1 MKCCNDYVVLQ
12 CPFRDPDFKPCLKSL
27 DPSPSGIK
35 LKDGFSEIEWISAKT
50 LCGPS
55 AVLFGSKT
63 PTAGKAMYGDAAMLA
78 MVSGFMQHIS
88 VESFF
93 TESAVSHSGYN
104 VTISWEGRVETVLI
118 DDMIPVLGAS
128 SEPLAAFGSVGD
140 ANEMWFHL
148 WLKALAKVAG
158 GYANIFSADT
168 TAVTPYTQKKA
179 NEAIPAGMLTGGN
192 ADAQQVAALAP
203 MLALQKM
210 ANAFLPSDG
219 NVLADLSAEFEGAH
233 ISDIAPKEGA
243 ADTPDVVESVTT
255 LPVFE
260 IEMTADDHAVIFVDG
275 IIPTDAKVT
284 ITSANSEV
292 VWQPAVEGTDFLKV
306 DMFLAESPYNVEV
319 TSESNEDD
327 FQQLKACVWDVDI
340 VNGSVLHLI

>member
-88 VESFF
+88 VENFF

-104 VTISWEGRVETVLI
+104 VTISWEGRNETVLI

-219 NVLADLSAEFEGAH
+219 NVLADLSAEFEGAKM
-233 ISDIAPKEGA
+233 SEIAPKEGA
-243 ADTPDVVESVTT
+243 ADTPDVVESVTS
-255 LPVFE
+255 LPLYE
-260 IEMTADDHAVIFVDG
+260 ILLTADDYAIISVAG
-275 IIPTDAKVT
+275 IVPTDIKVT
-284 ITSANSEV
+284 ITSNSGSEV
-292 VWQPAVEGTDFLKV
+292 VWQPTIKDNWVQV
-306 DMFLAESPYNVEV
+306 DMFFADTPYSIEV
-319 TSESNEDD
+319 TSESSDIQE
-327 FQQLKACVWDVDI
+327 LKACQWDVEFVEGV
-340 VNGSVLHLI
+340 VNNLIIN